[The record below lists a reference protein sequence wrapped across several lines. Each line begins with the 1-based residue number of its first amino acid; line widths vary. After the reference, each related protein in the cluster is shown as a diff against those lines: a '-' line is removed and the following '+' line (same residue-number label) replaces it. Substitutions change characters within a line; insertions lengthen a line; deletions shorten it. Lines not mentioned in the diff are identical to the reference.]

1 MTKAGAGHPF
11 GAVRSR
17 TDGPDTENGLYGD
30 LGSCLCLQMQELPIV
45 REFKKTENAKP
56 DL

>member
-30 LGSCLCLQMQELPIV
+30 LGQLLVFANARTSYCPRIQED
-45 REFKKTENAKP
+45 RECQA
-56 DL
+56 